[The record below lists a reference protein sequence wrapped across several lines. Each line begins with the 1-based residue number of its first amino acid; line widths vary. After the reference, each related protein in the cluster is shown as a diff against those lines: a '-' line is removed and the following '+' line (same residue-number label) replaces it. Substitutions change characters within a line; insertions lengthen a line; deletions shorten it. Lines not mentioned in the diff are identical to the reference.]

1 MSSRT
6 RHQKASTASLLDT
19 VHEDPTP
26 PLKTDPPSAIGR
38 AQSSFLDAL
47 KRNATTRATGGRK
60 PNQRSSPSTKTN
72 EDEEDGENE
81 TPTSRNRSASAATSS
96 HKVKKQP
103 SSEGTASVS
112 ANGDKKASTRSVGRR
127 NVVGADRERNKSE
140 RSAATRT
147 RITKYADKNPVSASV
162 NSRENR
168 PVSSE
173 ECSAATRTSTTTYA
187 DKNPVSASVNSR
199 KNKSVSTNARKA
211 AAAAYG
217 QPPPGMM
224 FEPPNR
230 DSHESEPCVQ
240 VLSKSASPS
249 KESAAMRSSTIR
261 PSEES
266 SFNYETP
273 SKAVAHEQAARDR
286 EQAAHE
292 KADHDR
298 AVREQAACEQ
308 LARDQASAA
317 REASDSA
324 KSATQWKVRAQIP
337 VQEAWRSISNPN
349 IGDPDRGQLGENGF
363 LVVLEDPLKK
373 LVRQVW
379 YFTKNGK
386 KLFRADAPSLDPWSV
401 IQGNAGVEPCLF
413 MDAVNYEQQRLRRF
427 FFRFSSNFVLASALG
442 HILYDNMA
450 LLDEFFN
457 ANGTNRFLATS
468 TSLPDHVRVYADNE
482 MVVDSFAVR
491 PSNTPARYK
500 GETQEY

>member
-6 RHQKASTASLLDT
+6 RRKKASTASLLDT

-26 PLKTDPPSAIGR
+26 PLKTDPPLAAGR

-47 KRNATTRATGGRK
+47 KRNATTRAGGRK
-60 PNQRSSPSTKTN
+60 LNQRSSPSTKTN

-96 HKVKKQP
+96 RKVKKPP

-112 ANGDKKASTRSVGRR
+112 ANGDKKTSTRSVGRR
-127 NVVGADRERNKSE
+127 NVVGADPERNESE
-140 RSAATRT
+140 GSAATRT
-147 RITKYADKNPVSASV
+147 SITKYADKNPLSASV

-173 ECSAATRTSTTTYA
+173 ECSAATRTSTTKYA

-199 KNKSVSTNARKA
+199 KNKSVSTSARKA

-224 FEPPNR
+224 FEPPSR
-230 DSHESEPCVQ
+230 DSHESERHVQ

-273 SKAVAHEQAARDR
+273 SKSVAHEQAARDR
-286 EQAAHE
+286 EQAARDREQAAHA

-298 AVREQAACEQ
+298 AVR
-308 LARDQASAA
+308 DQASAA
-317 REASDSA
+317 GEASHSTR
-324 KSATQWKVRAQIP
+324 SATQWKVRAQIP
-337 VQEAWRSISNPN
+337 VQDAWRSISNPN

-363 LVVLEDPLKK
+363 LVVLEDPLNK
-373 LVRQVW
+373 LRQVW

-386 KLFRADAPSLDPWSV
+386 KLFRADAPSFDPWSV

-427 FFRFSSNFVLASALG
+427 YFRFSSNFVLASALG

-450 LLDEFFN
+450 FLDEFFN